1 MIPPTRWLGFA
12 RLALCLAIAA
22 ALTSAAS
29 VGARPGDGER
39 VFASV
44 DRALCPF
51 PLDVTL
57 TSKDRGTAAFGL
69 VFIGPAT
76 VTLRNAT
83 TGRRATLTNS
93 GAYTV
98 DAASGRISFRGHR
111 LWFSASSDD
120 VPFLS
125 SDGAGSFGGPEFTL
139 AEAGSRARV
148 VDPCALVAPSRPLT
162 RPRTTPAPWPLPAYA
177 LSQIAYARLIPL
189 RGGLVRHDH
198 VHLDV
203 IVNGRKVLVP
213 AGVGQAEPVDRGPCP
228 PGPLFGDCATHHIF
242 TAAVATSPLHT
253 HSTSGLIHIEADRP
267 GSFTLGEF
275 FDEWG
280 VRLSSSCIGGYCS
293 GGGRELR
300 AFINGREFA
309 GDPRR
314 IVLTNR
320 QEIAVVFGIRR
331 DIEAVPA
338 AYTGGWPGAG
348 CGGPGERSC
357 LPATTG

>member
-1 MIPPTRWLGFA
+1 MRRSTLAHSGSETLAPVEARAMIPATRRLGVTGSH
-12 RLALCLAIAA
+12 C
-22 ALTSAAS
+22 AS
-29 VGARPGDGER
+29 SSWRRGRRRRTRER
-39 VFASV
+39 VPLTESGCSRSV

-69 VFIGPAT
+69 LFFGPAT
-76 VTLRNAT
+76 VALRNAS

-125 SDGAGSFGGPEFTL
+125 SVGAGSFGGPEFTL
-139 AEAGSRARV
+139 ASARSRARV
-148 VDPCALVAPSRPLT
+148 IDPCALVAPSRPLT
-162 RPRTTPAPWPLPAYA
+162 RPRTSTAPWPLPAYA
-177 LSQIAYARLIPL
+177 LSQIAYAGLLPL

-198 VHLDV
+198 VHLDL

-213 AGVGQAEPVDRGPCP
+213 AGVGQAQPVDRGPCP

-253 HSTSGLIHIEADRP
+253 HSASGLIHIEADRP

-280 VRLSSSCIGGYCS
+280 VRLNSSCIG
-293 GGGRELR
+293 
-300 AFINGREFA
+300 A
-309 GDPRR
+309 
-314 IVLTNR
+314 
-320 QEIAVVFGIRR
+320 
-331 DIEAVPA
+331 
-338 AYTGGWPGAG
+338 
-348 CGGPGERSC
+348 
-357 LPATTG
+357 